1 MSRLAAAGLPFA
13 ALVSMTLAVTGAPS
27 PTQAQDD
34 AGRHRPHTDGADV
47 RRRAGPAVAGR
58 ARRSTE
64 RSPRSWRRATTTTT
78 TVAPLPGDTT
88 PAAPAQTAPA
98 GTVDAALRF
107 TAGRPVATRLDL
119 AEVLDGAPPSRRRHV
134 RPADRSDVHRSGDH
148 R

>member
-13 ALVSMTLAVTGAPS
+13 ALVGMTLAFTGAPS

-34 AGRHRPHTDGADV
+34 PAGTDLTLTGQTF
-47 RRRAGPAVAGR
+47 AVAPGQ
-58 ARRSTE
+58 
-64 RSPRSWRRATTTTT
+64 PWRVELTFDEALAEVVAPATTTTT

-119 AEVLDGAPPSRRRHV
+119 AEVLDGAPPSRRRYV
-134 RPADRSDVHRSGDH
+134 RPADRSDVHRSADH